1 MENDMKKI
9 SLVIAASTMSL
20 SVFAATPITNKSP

>member
-1 MENDMKKI
+1 MKKI

-20 SVFAATPITNKSP
+20 SVFAAAPITNKSPA

>member
-1 MENDMKKI
+1 MKKI

-20 SVFAATPITNKSP
+20 SVFAATPITNK

>member
-1 MENDMKKI
+1 MKKI

-20 SVFAATPITNKSP
+20 SVFAAAPI